1 MLTEKQKEQAIKMF
15 EAGCSFGYVAKVLGY
30 NKTTI
35 WEMFH
40 KKYTPIIKAKREER
54 QIITSKCP
62 ALKRWLIENDVTMD
76 VFADM
81 CYLSRSTID
90 KLLRKGIATADTLE
104 QICRVTGMSEENLLQ
119 K

>member
-54 QIITSKCP
+54 
-62 ALKRWLIENDVTMD
+62 
-76 VFADM
+76 
-81 CYLSRSTID
+81 
-90 KLLRKGIATADTLE
+90 
-104 QICRVTGMSEENLLQ
+104 
-119 K
+119 